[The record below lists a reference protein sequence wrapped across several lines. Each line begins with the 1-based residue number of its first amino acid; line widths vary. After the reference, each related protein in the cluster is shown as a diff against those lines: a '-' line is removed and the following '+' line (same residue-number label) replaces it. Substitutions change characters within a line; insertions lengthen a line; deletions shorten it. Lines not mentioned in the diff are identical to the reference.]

1 MKGGS
6 IGREARRRA
15 GISQEQ
21 LAARLSTTQ
30 SAVARMERG
39 RTEPSFA
46 RVFEAVRMCGLDLL
60 PRLLVVDDAD
70 WSVASANLA
79 LTIDQRVEQ
88 HQAALA
94 FARAAREARR
104 GG

>member
-1 MKGGS
+1 
-6 IGREARRRA
+6 
-15 GISQEQ
+15 
-21 LAARLSTTQ
+21 
-30 SAVARMERG
+30 
-39 RTEPSFA
+39 
-46 RVFEAVRMCGLDLL
+46 MCGLDLL